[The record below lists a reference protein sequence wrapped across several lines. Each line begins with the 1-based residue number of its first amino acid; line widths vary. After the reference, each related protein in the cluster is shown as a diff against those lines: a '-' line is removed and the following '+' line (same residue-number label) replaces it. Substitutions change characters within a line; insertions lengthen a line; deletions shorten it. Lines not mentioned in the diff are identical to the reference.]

1 VRSATTIEAA
11 ALLLSRSRVQ
21 GVRLLSTLALAGWV
35 LLACGVP
42 PVEVGNAPANNDC
55 LREVTLE
62 ELPAALRRCDASVQ
76 AFPTDPRPLSE
87 RSVLHS
93 LGGDRRPPAGT
104 SNRPPNYC
112 GNRATELMT
121 PSWPS
126 TSASGWRAARR
137 RRHCPAPDQGATA
150 SPWTHQ
156 RSISCLTIAGSAWRR
171 KAV

>member
-1 VRSATTIEAA
+1 M
-11 ALLLSRSRVQ
+11 Q

-93 LGGDRRPPAGT
+93 LGGDQAAACRDIKQAAQLLRQQ
-104 SNRPPNYC
+104 
-112 GNRATELMT
+112 GNRADDAQLAIDIRIRLE
-121 PSWPS
+121 
-126 TSASGWRAARR
+126 G
-137 RRHCPAPDQGATA
+137 CQEKAPL
-150 SPWTHQ
+150 P
-156 RSISCLTIAGSAWRR
+156 GS
-171 KAV
+171 

>member
-11 ALLLSRSRVQ
+11 ALLLSGSRVQ

-93 LGGDRRPPAGT
+93 LGGDQAAACRDIKQAAQLLRQQ
-104 SNRPPNYC
+104 
-112 GNRATELMT
+112 GNRADDAQLAIDIRIRLE
-121 PSWPS
+121 
-126 TSASGWRAARR
+126 G
-137 RRHCPAPDQGATA
+137 CQEKAPL
-150 SPWTHQ
+150 P
-156 RSISCLTIAGSAWRR
+156 GS
-171 KAV
+171 

>member
-1 VRSATTIEAA
+1 MRSATTIEVA
-11 ALLLSRSRVQ
+11 ALLLSGSRVQ

-93 LGGDRRPPAGT
+93 LGGDQAAACRDIKQAAQLLRQQ
-104 SNRPPNYC
+104 
-112 GNRATELMT
+112 GNRADDAQLAIDIRIRLE
-121 PSWPS
+121 
-126 TSASGWRAARR
+126 G
-137 RRHCPAPDQGATA
+137 CQEKAPL
-150 SPWTHQ
+150 P
-156 RSISCLTIAGSAWRR
+156 GS
-171 KAV
+171 

>member
-93 LGGDRRPPAGT
+93 LGGDQAAACRDIKQAAQLLRQQ
-104 SNRPPNYC
+104 
-112 GNRATELMT
+112 GNRADDAQLAIDIRIRLEGCQEKAPL
-121 PSWPS
+121 PRPGL
-126 TSASGWRAARR
+126 TSARSAASPSPAAPGAAR
-137 RRHCPAPDQGATA
+137 PSDGLPVAA
-150 SPWTHQ
+150 
-156 RSISCLTIAGSAWRR
+156 
-171 KAV
+171 

>member
-1 VRSATTIEAA
+1 MRSATTIEAA

-35 LLACGVP
+35 LLSCGVP

-93 LGGDRRPPAGT
+93 LGGDQAAACRDIKQAAQLLRQQ
-104 SNRPPNYC
+104 
-112 GNRATELMT
+112 GNRADDAQLAIDIRIRLE
-121 PSWPS
+121 
-126 TSASGWRAARR
+126 G
-137 RRHCPAPDQGATA
+137 CQEKAPL
-150 SPWTHQ
+150 P
-156 RSISCLTIAGSAWRR
+156 GS
-171 KAV
+171 

>member
-1 VRSATTIEAA
+1 MRSATTIEAA
-11 ALLLSRSRVQ
+11 ALLLSGSRVQ

-93 LGGDRRPPAGT
+93 LGGDQAAACRDIKQAAQLLRQQ
-104 SNRPPNYC
+104 
-112 GNRATELMT
+112 GNRADDAQLAIDIRIRLE
-121 PSWPS
+121 
-126 TSASGWRAARR
+126 G
-137 RRHCPAPDQGATA
+137 CQEKAPL
-150 SPWTHQ
+150 P
-156 RSISCLTIAGSAWRR
+156 GS
-171 KAV
+171 

>member
-93 LGGDRRPPAGT
+93 LGGDQAAACRDIKQAAQLLRQQ
-104 SNRPPNYC
+104 
-112 GNRATELMT
+112 GNRADDAQLAIDIRIRLE
-121 PSWPS
+121 
-126 TSASGWRAARR
+126 G
-137 RRHCPAPDQGATA
+137 CQEKAPL
-150 SPWTHQ
+150 P
-156 RSISCLTIAGSAWRR
+156 GS
-171 KAV
+171 